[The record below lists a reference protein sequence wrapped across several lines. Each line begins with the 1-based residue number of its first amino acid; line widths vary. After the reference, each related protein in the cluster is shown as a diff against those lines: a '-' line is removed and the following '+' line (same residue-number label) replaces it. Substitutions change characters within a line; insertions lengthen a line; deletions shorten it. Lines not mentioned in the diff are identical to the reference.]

1 MRNFRTAAVAAA
13 TAVAVSFAGTT
24 VATAQSSTE
33 APAASDA
40 ATATEAPTLSSKLG
54 DATNADNNVIG
65 TDLLGSSTK
74 DENGKELAAD
84 SEWALIWRDATYAAV
99 AAGVVGALIAAYN
112 YAVYNHIV
120 PSHILDPIFR

>member
-24 VATAQSSTE
+24 VATAQSSNE
-33 APAASDA
+33 APASDA
-40 ATATEAPTLSSKLG
+40 AQATKAPTLSSKIG
-54 DATNADNNVIG
+54 DDTNADNNVIG

-74 DENGKELAAD
+74 DANGKELAAD

-99 AAGVVGALIAAYN
+99 AAGVVGAVIAAYN
-112 YAVYNHIV
+112 YAVYNHIL
-120 PSHILDPIFR
+120 PGHILDPIFR